1 MIILGIVAIAI
12 GVAVGVLGYV
22 APGQMQIAG
31 LTAEVAA
38 ILLMGGILAL
48 GLGGLIGAVHDQRRV
63 FRDLAETLVART
75 DRTSE
80 RFTRPTPPPPVP
92 PPPVESSAAAP
103 KQLPTVKPDM
113 TVKPDILPATEP
125 EPVEKPKT
133 PIFAGTV
140 RSLDQARERAGL
152 KPLDTGI
159 AAEPPATEAKISTRE
174 TIIAIEKAKA
184 DLEGALGATP
194 PPEPPAIDTP
204 APPPPPPPPE
214 APEALVVAVSET
226 EVEVAA
232 NESDEEQLYV
242 MEEKMIRGRPARVL
256 SDGTVEA
263 ETDEGWMRFENLDH
277 LEEYLDAMSP
287 AKG

>member
-1 MIILGIVAIAI
+1 MSKLMIILGIVAIAI

-22 APGQMQIAG
+22 APGQMQVAG

-48 GLGGLIGAVHDQRRV
+48 GLGGLIDAVHDQRRI

-75 DRTSE
+75 DRTAE
-80 RFTRPTPPPPVP
+80 RFSRPTPPPPVP
-92 PPPVESSAAAP
+92 PPPVETPAASIPSTP
-103 KQLPTVKPDM
+103 KQLPPI
-113 TVKPDILPATEP
+113 KPDILPAAEP
-125 EPVEKPKT
+125 ESTDKPKT

-140 RSLDQARERAGL
+140 RSLDQARERVGL
-152 KPLDTGI
+152 KPLDSGI
-159 AAEPPATEAKISTRE
+159 AAEPPAPEAKISTRE
-174 TIIAIEKAKA
+174 TIVAIEKAKA
-184 DLEGALGATP
+184 DLEGALGVTP
-194 PPEPPAIDTP
+194 PPEPPATDTP
-204 APPPPPPPPE
+204 APPPPE